1 MAGRTTVPRRE
12 LMACMDHVC
21 LGCGRAEMNN
31 KSGPEQWPCPTCGSE
46 EYSSHF
52 DEEPDNDYPAGFD
65 PDDY

>member
-1 MAGRTTVPRRE
+1 
-12 LMACMDHVC
+12 MACMDHIC